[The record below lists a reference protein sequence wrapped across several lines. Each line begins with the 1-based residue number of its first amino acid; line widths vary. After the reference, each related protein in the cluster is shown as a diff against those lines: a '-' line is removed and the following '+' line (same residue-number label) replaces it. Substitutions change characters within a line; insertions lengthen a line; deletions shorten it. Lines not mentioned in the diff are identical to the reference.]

1 MIDCHM
7 ARETVQQPALF
18 RRNAARWSEIAEQ
31 AIRTVGERPNLVLIG
46 RGSSGHACT
55 FASYLY
61 SMRRG
66 RFPIEFRPWLCSQ
79 EGTFDRGWGDS
90 IAFAYSSSGQST
102 DVAQS
107 AGWLKERG
115 AQIVAV
121 TNAQGDSNLSQVSD
135 AIVRLEVGDEQ
146 AVPATKSFTAQL
158 FVTAALCGFRM
169 NAVGESVANS
179 MDSILSST
187 AAHRIA
193 DFVHGGRTVVWVAR
207 GPALAAAKDAALKLQ
222 EAAGI
227 VSLAWSAAEVLH
239 GPIGFMGPSDRI
251 VLLQDSDEPAQS
263 LDAVSTRLLARGTP
277 HLLVADSSREA
288 GGDRPHLHG
297 DLAVRIPLPS
307 ARWARTIS
315 FAFLSQLVTLDLV
328 ERAGRNPDQP
338 FGLTKV
344 TPT

>member
-7 ARETVQQPALF
+7 ARETEEQPALF
-18 RRNAARWSEIAEQ
+18 RRNAARWSETSQQ
-31 AIRTVGERPNLVLIG
+31 AIRVLGDRPNLVLIG

-61 SMRRG
+61 CMRRG
-66 RFPIEFRPWLCSQ
+66 RFPIEFRPWICSQ
-79 EGTFDRGWGDS
+79 EGAFDRGWGDS

-107 AGWLKERG
+107 AAWLRERG
-115 AQIVAV
+115 ARILAV
-121 TNAQGDSNLSQVSD
+121 TNAEGDSNLSQVSD
-135 AIVRLEVGDEQ
+135 AIVRLEVGEEH

-169 NAVGESVANS
+169 NAVAETLASS
-179 MDSILSST
+179 MDSILAST

-193 DFVHGGRTVVWVAR
+193 DFVHGARTVVWIAR

-239 GPIGFMGPSDRI
+239 GPIGFMGP
-251 VLLQDSDEPAQS
+251 
-263 LDAVSTRLLARGTP
+263 
-277 HLLVADSSREA
+277 
-288 GGDRPHLHG
+288 
-297 DLAVRIPLPS
+297 
-307 ARWARTIS
+307 
-315 FAFLSQLVTLDLV
+315 
-328 ERAGRNPDQP
+328 
-338 FGLTKV
+338 
-344 TPT
+344 